1 MSSIEKI
8 RHSLS
13 HLLAM
18 AVLEKFPKAKLG
30 VGPVIENG
38 FYYDFDFSADTCRLN
53 TQINADNSH
62 SHQRK
67 SASNLRES
75 AFGEEH
81 LSQVERRMRE
91 LIKQN
96 LIFKKEL
103 ISYAEA
109 KKLFKDQP
117 YKLELIKE
125 LQKNKKPIT
134 IYKTLETVKG
144 QKSIVKSQFTDLC
157 AGPHVKSTKEIN
169 PDAFKLTKIA
179 GAYWRGNEK
188 NKMLTRIYGVA
199 FETKSELDEYLKKL
213 ENAQKCDHRVLGEQ
227 LELFMFDEEIGKG
240 LPLLLPKG
248 YFIRR
253 QLENY
258 IYELERNNGY
268 LHVLTPILAK
278 ETLYQKS
285 GHLAHYKDDMY
296 APIVIEDEKYY
307 LKPMNCP
314 HHHAIY
320 KRQKRSYRDL
330 PLRLAEFG
338 HVHRFERSG
347 VLTGLIRVR
356 GFTQNDA
363 HIYTDEEN
371 LEKEI
376 INVIKLTEEVYKTFG
391 IKDYWYR
398 LSLPDFKNKEK
409 FGDVKNKKIWER
421 GSKILKKALKD
432 SGHKFIEAIG
442 EASFYGPKI
451 DIQVKDVWGHEDTI
465 GTVQVDYYSASRFNL
480 FYTNK
485 KGKEQPITI
494 IHRAVMGAFE
504 RFMAFLL
511 EKSCG
516 ALPLW
521 LSPIQVEIINVGSA
535 HRRYAN
541 FINQQLTTNNI
552 RAHLSDENLTVSKRI
567 REAEIQKIPYILVVG
582 DKEVKNKTVNVRHY
596 HRGIEG
602 EIKINKLIE
611 KIKTEIENKII

>member
-258 IYELERNNGY
+258 IYELERRNDY
-268 LHVLTPILAK
+268 FHVLTPILAK
-278 ETLYQKS
+278 EDLYKKS

>member
-1 MSSIEKI
+1 MSNIEKI

-38 FYYDFDFSADTCRLN
+38 FYYDFDFN
-53 TQINADNSH
+53 TRTNAEKK
-62 SHQRK
+62 QGK
-67 SASNLRES
+67 SAISEGDLAEI
-75 AFGEEH
+75 
-81 LSQVERRMRE
+81 ERRMRE

-96 LIFKKEL
+96 LIFKKET

-144 QKSIVKSQFTDLC
+144 QRSIAKSQFIDLC

-356 GFTQNDA
+356 GFAQNDA

-376 INVIKLTEEVYKTFG
+376 INAIKLTEEVYKTFG
-391 IKDYWYR
+391 LKDYWYR

-409 FGDVKNKKIWER
+409 FGDIKNKEMWER
-421 GSKILKKALKD
+421 GSNFLRKALKGT
-432 SGHKFIEAIG
+432 GHKFIEAIG

-451 DIQVKDVWGHEDTI
+451 DIQIKDVWGREDTI
-465 GTVQVDYYSASRFNL
+465 GTIQVDYYSTSRFNL
-480 FYTNK
+480 FYIDK
-485 KGKEQPITI
+485 KGKEQPVII
-494 IHRAVMGAFE
+494 IHRAIMGAFE

-535 HRRYAN
+535 HRQYAN

-567 REAEIQKIPYILVVG
+567 REAEIQKIPYILVAG